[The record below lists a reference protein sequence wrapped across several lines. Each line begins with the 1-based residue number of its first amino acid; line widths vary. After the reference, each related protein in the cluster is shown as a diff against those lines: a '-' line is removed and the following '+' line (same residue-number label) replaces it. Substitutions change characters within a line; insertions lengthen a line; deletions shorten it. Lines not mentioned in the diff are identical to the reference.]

1 MTLDATDLALVRAL
15 SESGRATFAQLAA
28 ETGLSTSAT
37 QARVRRL
44 EAEGVITGYRALLDP
59 ESVGQPLAAFIEITP
74 LDPAQPDDAP
84 RRIEHLPEISAC
96 YSVAGDASYLL
107 MARVASPR
115 DLEDLLQRIRSAAS
129 VRTRTTVVLQTFFE
143 RATPP
148 RQKMHQS

>member
-15 SESGRATFAQLAA
+15 SDHGRATFAQLAG

-44 EAEGVITGYRALLDP
+44 EAEGVITGYRAVVDP
-59 ESVGQPLAAFIEITP
+59 EAVGQPLAAFIEITP

-84 RRIEHLPEISAC
+84 RRLEHLPEISAC

-115 DLEDLLQRIRSAAS
+115 ALEDLLQRIRSAAS
-129 VRTRTTVVLQTFFE
+129 VRTRSTVVLQTFFE
-143 RATPP
+143 RANAPLP
-148 RQKMHQS
+148 